1 MINTETFKT
10 EHQTVADQT
19 TWYSIGFVY
28 DKDSATGAPELWVRL
43 DGNDLTWG
51 SDYTVGV
58 QGLQLTSAPTAG
70 LNLVISRGIKLTQ
83 EQDYQTGLI
92 SAEQIEHGFDRSV
105 MRDQYLLECADEV
118 WHYADDGFNSLA
130 PVAWSGDY
138 SDLTNTPLIGDATIT
153 LTQNGVI
160 KGSFT
165 TNQNGN
171 ATIAL
176 DVGMTSVDWTDI
188 TNKPTFATVATSGSY
203 NDLLNTP
210 ALATVATT
218 GSYNDLSNK
227 PTIPTVGNGT
237 ITLTQGGV
245 LKGTFTTNQSG
256 NTTIDMDAGGGSALP
271 DQTGNAGKFL
281 TTDGTDASWADA
293 LTNKATGT
301 HSLSIYTTF
310 PTAGANTVQIGHES
324 YVGGNSA
331 TVVGVDATAGY
342 YGVAYGRQSGATANY
357 AVAVGALTTAS
368 GVNSVQI
375 GSTGSTTT
383 NSDANTVKFA
393 NANGNFEMMSADG
406 TIPESR
412 LADTTGATQG
422 DVLTLDA
429 YGNAVWQAGGGAA
442 LPSQAGHNGEFL
454 TTDGTDPSWA
464 VATAVTFRVWGP
476 NE

>member
-28 DKDSATGAPELWVRL
+28 DKDPATGAPELWVRL

-58 QGLQLTSAPTAG
+58 QGLQLTSAPAAG
-70 LNLVISRGIKLTQ
+70 LNLVITRSIPLTQ
-83 EQDYQTGLI
+83 GQDYQTGLI

-105 MRDQYLLECADEV
+105 MRDQYLMEAFNEL
-118 WHYADDGFNSLA
+118 WQITDDTFSSLA

-203 NDLLNTP
+203 NDLLNKPT
-210 ALATVATT
+210 LATVATT
-218 GSYNDLSNK
+218 GSYNDLLNKPTLGTMAAENAADYTKTAGLATVATTGDYDDLQNK

-256 NTTIDMDAGGGSALP
+256 NTTIDMDAGGGS
-271 DQTGNAGKFL
+271 
-281 TTDGTDASWADA
+281 S
-293 LTNKATGT
+293 
-301 HSLSIYTTF
+301 
-310 PTAGANTVQIGHES
+310 
-324 YVGGNSA
+324 
-331 TVVGVDATAGY
+331 
-342 YGVAYGRQSGATANY
+342 
-357 AVAVGALTTAS
+357 
-368 GVNSVQI
+368 
-375 GSTGSTTT
+375 
-383 NSDANTVKFA
+383 
-393 NANGNFEMMSADG
+393 
-406 TIPESR
+406 
-412 LADTTGATQG
+412 
-422 DVLTLDA
+422 
-429 YGNAVWQAGGGAA
+429 
-442 LPSQAGHNGEFL
+442 LPSQTGHSGEFL
-454 TTDGTDPSWA
+454 TTDGTDPAWA